1 MGLELPMRL
10 LTYKVKMEICACS
23 SSLLQAPYSTGFVPG
38 RGDSRAVKNRW
49 GDPNEDRTHL
59 PPYQL
64 STRVKP
70 QSCHCQLLRGL

>member
-38 RGDSRAVKNRW
+38 RGDSRAVKVR
-49 GDPNEDRTHL
+49 
-59 PPYQL
+59 
-64 STRVKP
+64 
-70 QSCHCQLLRGL
+70 